1 MNKFRLSQLA
11 PLTGIVAVALL
22 IVSLTTIGMNNYL
35 PSVDS
40 LVAFLDDNAAQ
51 MGTWVYIGL
60 LAAFLMVWFAGSLSS
75 AIDTGKGDAGRL
87 ARVAF
92 GGGLATGIVMA
103 VTFAMTSAAADR
115 AGSAGGGISPEGA
128 TTLYD
133 LRSSLVG
140 AALPFTLALFAGA
153 AGAAIIQSRKF
164 PAWFGWLG
172 VLAALASLSPVGYL
186 GQVVP
191 MIWLAIASIWL
202 FVQEMSTGA
211 TGA

>member
-11 PLTGIVAVALL
+11 PLTGIVAVVLL

-40 LVAFLDDNAAQ
+40 IVTFLEDNAAQ

-75 AIDTGKGDAGRL
+75 AIDTGEGDTNRL
-87 ARVAF
+87 ARITF
-92 GGGLATGIVMA
+92 GGGLATGIVIA
-103 VTFAMTSAAADR
+103 ITFAMTSAAADR

-128 TTLYD
+128 PTLYD

-140 AALPFTLALFAGA
+140 GALPFTLSLFAGA
-153 AGAAIIQSRKF
+153 AGAAIIRSGRF

-191 MIWLAIASIWL
+191 MIWLAIVSVWL
-202 FVQEMSTGA
+202 FVRGLSAEA
-211 TGA
+211 